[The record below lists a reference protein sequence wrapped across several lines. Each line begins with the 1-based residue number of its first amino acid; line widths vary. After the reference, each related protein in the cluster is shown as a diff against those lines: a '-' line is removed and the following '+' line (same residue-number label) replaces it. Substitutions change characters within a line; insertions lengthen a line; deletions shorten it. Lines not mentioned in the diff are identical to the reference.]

1 MNERIYKIVDK
12 INAIKN
18 GLNANFLERKNAV
31 DMIVLS
37 VISGKHSILI
47 GGPGLAK
54 TAVLKALAGRV
65 KGLKF
70 FDFQMTP
77 ATGIDELLSCEYK
90 GAVEASRAISEEKAG
105 TGGNVSEW
113 GSGRSQNKIG
123 IDNCDIALI
132 DEFFKCPHSTL
143 NSLLSIMN
151 ERIMYYGKSEPVK
164 IPLISLFASSNE
176 RPDKSSD
183 SNLLP
188 LYDRFLFRMEI
199 APVKSEENFKK
210 LLELKDTDI
219 YENNENKKKNET
231 YIGEEITEAG
241 GQTGDAGG
249 IEGEESERAAAGAGG
264 AGDFL
269 LREDLDILSKTAENT
284 EIRADILNKMYLI
297 REELKNKQ
305 VIVSDRRWRETVK
318 ILKTAAVLDKRSYVA
333 IEDLRM
339 IEPSL
344 WTYYSDIR
352 AVRNVVGRI
361 LK

>member
-1 MNERIYKIVDK
+1 MNDNIYAITDK
-12 INAIKN
+12 IDAIKD
-18 GLNANFLERKNAV
+18 GLSANFLERKNAV
-31 DMIVLS
+31 DMIILS
-37 VISGKHSILI
+37 VISKKHSILI

-54 TAVLKALAGRV
+54 TAVLKALAGRI

-77 ATGIDELLSCEYK
+77 ATKIDELLSCE
-90 GAVEASRAISEEKAG
+90 EID
-105 TGGNVSEW
+105 GNR
-113 GSGRSQNKIG
+113 SGNKNKIG

-132 DEFFKCPHSTL
+132 DEFFKGPHSTL
-143 NSLLSIMN
+143 NSLLSVMN
-151 ERIMYYGKSEPVK
+151 ERIMYYGNSEPVK

-199 APVKSEENFKK
+199 MPVRSEENFKK
-210 LLELKDTDI
+210 LLELKDGDI
-219 YENNENKKKNET
+219 EKFEISKY
-231 YIGEEITEAG
+231 GEEI
-241 GQTGDAGG
+241 
-249 IEGEESERAAAGAGG
+249 
-264 AGDFL
+264 FL
-269 LREDLDILSKTAENT
+269 RKEDISTLGKAAENA
-284 EIRADILNKMYLI
+284 EISAEILNKMYLI

-318 ILKTAAVLDKRSYVA
+318 ILQTAAVLNKRSYVA
-333 IEDLRM
+333 AEDLKM
-339 IEPSL
+339 LEPSL

-352 AVRNVVGRI
+352 AVKNVVGRA

>member
-1 MNERIYKIVDK
+1 MTEQVYKIVDK
-12 INAIKN
+12 IDAIKD
-18 GLNANFLERKNAV
+18 GLNASFLERKNAV

-37 VISGKHSILI
+37 VISRKHSILI

-77 ATGIDELLSCEYK
+77 ATRIDELLSYEYA
-90 GAVEASRAISEEKAG
+90 GAG
-105 TGGNVSEW
+105 TVSEAIL
-113 GSGRSQNKIG
+113 GASTRAGESTGERRNGHSRNKIG

-132 DEFFKCPHSTL
+132 DEFFKGPHSTL

-151 ERIMYYGKSEPVK
+151 ERIMYYGNSEPVK
-164 IPLISLFASSNE
+164 VPLISLFASSNE

-199 APVKSEENFKK
+199 LPVRSEENFKK
-210 LLELKDTDI
+210 LLELKDGDI
-219 YENNENKKKNET
+219 YGDIEKTET
-231 YIGEEITEAG
+231 YKREKTAGIAAEDKGAIDGEE
-241 GQTGDAGG
+241 
-249 IEGEESERAAAGAGG
+249 EGESAGKRKTEDGG
-264 AGDFL
+264 GGFL
-269 LREDLDILSKTAENT
+269 RREDIDALSKAAENT
-284 EIRADILNKMYLI
+284 EISADVLNKMYAI

-318 ILKTAAVLDKRSYVA
+318 ILKTAAVLNKRHYVA
-333 IEDLRM
+333 AEDLKM
-339 IEPSL
+339 LEPSL

-361 LK
+361 LKS

>member
-1 MNERIYKIVDK
+1 MEETAYSIAEKVYG
-12 INAIKN
+12 IKES
-18 GLNANFLERKNAV
+18 LNLNFLERKNAV

-54 TAVLKALAGRV
+54 TAVLKALACRV
-65 KGLKF
+65 KGLRF

-77 ATGIDELLSCEYK
+77 ATKIEEL
-90 GAVEASRAISEEKAG
+90 
-105 TGGNVSEW
+105 VSN
-113 GSGRSQNKIG
+113 RPQNRIG

-132 DEFFKCPHSTL
+132 DEFFKGPHSTL

-151 ERIMYYGKSEPVK
+151 ERIIYAPEPRR
-164 IPLISLFASSNE
+164 IPLISLFAASNE

-199 APVKSEENFKK
+199 LPVKDGKNFKR
-210 LLELKDTDI
+210 LLELKEKDFF
-219 YENNENKKKNET
+219 NEN
-231 YIGEEITEAG
+231 
-241 GQTGDAGG
+241 Q
-249 IEGEESERAAAGAGG
+249 
-264 AGDFL
+264 
-269 LREDLDILSKTAENT
+269 TAENFLEKKDI
-284 EIRADILNKMYLI
+284 EILSSEAETVEIGGEIFDCLYKI

-305 VIVSDRRWRETVK
+305 VTVSDRRWRETVK
-318 ILKTAAVLDKRSYVA
+318 ILKTNAVLNKRSYVA
-333 IEDLRM
+333 KEDIKML
-339 IEPSL
+339 EPSL

-352 AVRNVVGRI
+352 AVKNILGRE

>member
-1 MNERIYKIVDK
+1 MNDNNAYTIADK
-12 INAIKN
+12 INAIKD
-18 GLNANFLERKNAV
+18 GLNVNFLERKNAV

-54 TAVLKALAGRV
+54 TAVLKALAGRI

-77 ATGIDELLSCEYK
+77 ATKIEELLSCE
-90 GAVEASRAISEEKAG
+90 GIGDSRSRNK
-105 TGGNVSEW
+105 
-113 GSGRSQNKIG
+113 NKIG

-132 DEFFKCPHSTL
+132 DEFFKGHHSTL

-151 ERIMYYGKSEPVK
+151 ERIFYNGNSEPVK

-199 APVKSEENFKK
+199 LPVRSEENFKK
-210 LLELKDTDI
+210 LLGIKDGDI
-219 YENNENKKKNET
+219 EKCEISKYGKEVFLQREDINILNKK
-231 YIGEEITEAG
+231 
-241 GQTGDAGG
+241 
-249 IEGEESERAAAGAGG
+249 
-264 AGDFL
+264 
-269 LREDLDILSKTAENT
+269 AENV
-284 EIRADILNKMYLI
+284 EINDEILNKMYLI

-318 ILKTAAVLDKRSYVA
+318 ILKTAAVLNKRSYVA
-333 IEDLRM
+333 AEDLKM
-339 IEPSL
+339 LEPSL

-352 AVRNVVGRI
+352 AVRNIVGRV

>member
-1 MNERIYKIVDK
+1 MNERIYKIVGK
-12 INAIKN
+12 INMIKES
-18 GLNANFLERKNAV
+18 LNSMFLERKSAV
-31 DMIVLS
+31 DMIILS

-65 KGLKF
+65 KGLIF

-77 ATGIDELLSCEYK
+77 ATKIEEL
-90 GAVEASRAISEEKAG
+90 ISNGGG
-105 TGGNVSEW
+105 T
-113 GSGRSQNKIG
+113 QNKNKTG

-132 DEFFKCPHSTL
+132 DEFFKGPHSTL

-151 ERIMYYGKSEPVK
+151 ERIIYNPEPRK

-199 APVKSEENFKK
+199 LPVKGEENFKK
-210 LLELKDTDI
+210 LLELKDEDGFNDDA
-219 YENNENKKKNET
+219 EN
-231 YIGEEITEAG
+231 
-241 GQTGDAGG
+241 GDN
-249 IEGEESERAAAGAGG
+249 
-264 AGDFL
+264 
-269 LREDLDILSKTAENT
+269 REDRACGDDVSDAAYASAVTFLDKKEIETLSGAAETVNMGGDILGC
-284 EIRADILNKMYLI
+284 MYKI

-318 ILKTAAVLDKRSYVA
+318 ILKTCAVLNNRSSVSR
-333 IEDLRM
+333 EDLKM
-339 IEPSL
+339 LEPSL

-352 AVRNVVGRI
+352 AVKNIVGRES
-361 LK
+361 K

>member
-1 MNERIYKIVDK
+1 MNEQIYTITNN
-12 INAIKN
+12 INAIKD

-31 DMIVLS
+31 DMIILS
-37 VISGKHSILI
+37 VISRKHSIFI

-54 TAVLKALAGRV
+54 TAVLKALAARV

-77 ATGIDELLSCEYK
+77 ATKIDELLSCE
-90 GAVEASRAISEEKAG
+90 GIAGSRSR
-105 TGGNVSEW
+105 N
-113 GSGRSQNKIG
+113 QNKIG

-132 DEFFKCPHSTL
+132 DEFFKGSHSTL
-143 NSLLSIMN
+143 NSLLSVMN
-151 ERIMYYGKSEPVK
+151 ERIIYYGNSEPVK

-199 APVKSEENFKK
+199 LPVRSEENFKK
-210 LLELKDTDI
+210 LLGIKDGDI
-219 YENNENKKKNET
+219 EKC
-231 YIGEEITEAG
+231 EIYKYGKE
-241 GQTGDAGG
+241 
-249 IEGEESERAAAGAGG
+249 
-264 AGDFL
+264 DFL
-269 LREDLDILSKTAENT
+269 CREDINILNKTAENI
-284 EIRADILNKMYLI
+284 EISDEILNKMYLI

-318 ILKTAAVLDKRSYVA
+318 ILKTTAVLNKRSYVA
-333 IEDLRM
+333 TEDLKM
-339 IEPSL
+339 LEPSL

-352 AVRNVVGRI
+352 AVKNVVGRV

>member
-1 MNERIYKIVDK
+1 MNDNIYTITDK
-12 INAIKN
+12 INAIKY
-18 GLNANFLERKNAV
+18 GLNANFLERKNSV
-31 DMIVLS
+31 DMIILS
-37 VISGKHSILI
+37 VISRKHSILI

-77 ATGIDELLSCEYK
+77 ATKIDELLSCE
-90 GAVEASRAISEEKAG
+90 EKAG
-105 TGGNVSEW
+105 N
-113 GSGRSQNKIG
+113 RSRNQNKIG

-132 DEFFKCPHSTL
+132 DEFFKGPHSTL
-143 NSLLSIMN
+143 NSLLSVMN
-151 ERIMYYGKSEPVK
+151 ERIMYYGNSEPVK

-199 APVKSEENFKK
+199 MPVRSEENFKK
-210 LLELKDTDI
+210 LLELKDGDI
-219 YENNENKKKNET
+219 EKFEISKC
-231 YIGEEITEAG
+231 GEEV
-241 GQTGDAGG
+241 
-249 IEGEESERAAAGAGG
+249 
-264 AGDFL
+264 FL
-269 LREDLDILSKTAENT
+269 RKEDINTLGKAAENA
-284 EIRADILNKMYLI
+284 EISAEILNKMYLI

-318 ILKTAAVLDKRSYVA
+318 ILKTAAVLNKRTYVA
-333 IEDLRM
+333 AEDLKM
-339 IEPSL
+339 LEPSL

-352 AVRNVVGRI
+352 AVKNVVGRA

>member
-1 MNERIYKIVDK
+1 MNDNIYTITDK
-12 INAIKN
+12 INAIKD
-18 GLNANFLERKNAV
+18 GLNVNFLERKNAV
-31 DMIVLS
+31 DMIILS
-37 VISGKHSILI
+37 VISRKHSILI

-77 ATGIDELLSCEYK
+77 ATKIDELLSCE
-90 GAVEASRAISEEKAG
+90 EKAG
-105 TGGNVSEW
+105 N
-113 GSGRSQNKIG
+113 RSRNQNKIG

-132 DEFFKCPHSTL
+132 DEFFKGPHSTL
-143 NSLLSIMN
+143 NSLLSVMN
-151 ERIMYYGKSEPVK
+151 ERIMYYGNSEPVK

-199 APVKSEENFKK
+199 LPVRSEENFKK
-210 LLELKDTDI
+210 LLELKDGDI
-219 YENNENKKKNET
+219 EKFEISKC
-231 YIGEEITEAG
+231 GEEV
-241 GQTGDAGG
+241 
-249 IEGEESERAAAGAGG
+249 
-264 AGDFL
+264 FL
-269 LREDLDILSKTAENT
+269 RKEDINTLGKAAENA
-284 EIRADILNKMYLI
+284 EISAEILNKMYLI

-318 ILKTAAVLDKRSYVA
+318 ILKTAAVLNKRTYVA
-333 IEDLRM
+333 AEDLKM
-339 IEPSL
+339 LEPSL

-352 AVRNVVGRI
+352 AVKNVVGRA

>member
-1 MNERIYKIVDK
+1 MNDNIYAITDK
-12 INAIKN
+12 IDAIKD
-18 GLNANFLERKNAV
+18 GLSANFLERKNAV
-31 DMIVLS
+31 DMIILS
-37 VISGKHSILI
+37 VISKKHSILI

-54 TAVLKALAGRV
+54 TAVLKALAGRI

-77 ATGIDELLSCEYK
+77 ATKIDELLSCE
-90 GAVEASRAISEEKAG
+90 EKAG
-105 TGGNVSEW
+105 N
-113 GSGRSQNKIG
+113 RSRNQNKIG

-132 DEFFKCPHSTL
+132 DEFFKGPHSTL
-143 NSLLSIMN
+143 NSLLSVMN
-151 ERIMYYGKSEPVK
+151 ERIMYYGNSEPVK

-199 APVKSEENFKK
+199 MPVRSEENFKK
-210 LLELKDTDI
+210 LLELKDGDI
-219 YENNENKKKNET
+219 EKFEISKY
-231 YIGEEITEAG
+231 GEEI
-241 GQTGDAGG
+241 
-249 IEGEESERAAAGAGG
+249 
-264 AGDFL
+264 FL
-269 LREDLDILSKTAENT
+269 RKEDISTLGKAAENA
-284 EIRADILNKMYLI
+284 EISAEILNKMYLI

-318 ILKTAAVLDKRSYVA
+318 ILQTAAVLNKRSYVA
-333 IEDLRM
+333 AEDLKM
-339 IEPSL
+339 LEPSL

-352 AVRNVVGRI
+352 AVKNVVGRA

>member
-1 MNERIYKIVDK
+1 MNDNNTYTIADK
-12 INAIKN
+12 INAIKD
-18 GLNANFLERKNAV
+18 GLNVNFLERKNAV

-54 TAVLKALAGRV
+54 TAVLKALACRI

-77 ATGIDELLSCEYK
+77 ATKIEELLSC
-90 GAVEASRAISEEKAG
+90 GG
-105 TGGNVSEW
+105 TGDS
-113 GSGRSQNKIG
+113 RSRNKNKIG

-132 DEFFKCPHSTL
+132 DEFFKGHHSTL

-151 ERIMYYGKSEPVK
+151 ERIFYNGNSEPVK

-199 APVKSEENFKK
+199 LPVRSEENFKK
-210 LLELKDTDI
+210 LLGIKDGDI
-219 YENNENKKKNET
+219 EKC
-231 YIGEEITEAG
+231 EIYKYGKE
-241 GQTGDAGG
+241 
-249 IEGEESERAAAGAGG
+249 
-264 AGDFL
+264 DFL
-269 LREDLDILSKTAENT
+269 CREDINILNKTAENI
-284 EIRADILNKMYLI
+284 EIRDDILNKMYLI

-318 ILKTAAVLDKRSYVA
+318 ILKTTAVLNKRSYVA
-333 IEDLRM
+333 AEDLKM
-339 IEPSL
+339 LEPSL

-352 AVRNVVGRI
+352 AVKNVVGRV

>member
-1 MNERIYKIVDK
+1 MNDNIYDITDK
-12 INAIKN
+12 INAIKD

-31 DMIVLS
+31 DMIILS
-37 VISGKHSILI
+37 VISRKHSILI

-54 TAVLKALAGRV
+54 TAVLKALTGRI

-77 ATGIDELLSCEYK
+77 ATKIDELLSCE
-90 GAVEASRAISEEKAG
+90 EKAG
-105 TGGNVSEW
+105 N
-113 GSGRSQNKIG
+113 RSRNQNKIG

-132 DEFFKCPHSTL
+132 DEFFKGPHSTL
-143 NSLLSIMN
+143 NSLLSVMN
-151 ERIMYYGKSEPVK
+151 ERIMYYGNSEPVK

-199 APVKSEENFKK
+199 MPVRSEENFKK
-210 LLELKDTDI
+210 LLELKDGDI
-219 YENNENKKKNET
+219 EKFEISKY
-231 YIGEEITEAG
+231 GEEV
-241 GQTGDAGG
+241 
-249 IEGEESERAAAGAGG
+249 
-264 AGDFL
+264 FL
-269 LREDLDILSKTAENT
+269 QKEDINTIGKAAENA
-284 EIRADILNKMYLI
+284 EISADILNKMYLI

-318 ILKTAAVLDKRSYVA
+318 ILKTAAVLNKRSYVA
-333 IEDLRM
+333 KEDLKVL
-339 IEPSL
+339 EPSL

-352 AVRNVVGRI
+352 AVKNVVGRA

>member
-1 MNERIYKIVDK
+1 MNDNNTYTIADK
-12 INAIKN
+12 INAIKD
-18 GLNANFLERKNAV
+18 GLNVNFLERKNAV

-54 TAVLKALAGRV
+54 TAVLKALAGRI

-77 ATGIDELLSCEYK
+77 ATKIEELLSCE
-90 GAVEASRAISEEKAG
+90 GIGDSRSRNK
-105 TGGNVSEW
+105 
-113 GSGRSQNKIG
+113 NKIG

-132 DEFFKCPHSTL
+132 DEFFKGHHSTL

-151 ERIMYYGKSEPVK
+151 ERIFYNGNSEHVK

-199 APVKSEENFKK
+199 LPVRSEENFKK
-210 LLELKDTDI
+210 LLGIKDGDI
-219 YENNENKKKNET
+219 EKCEISKYGKEVFLQREDINILNKK
-231 YIGEEITEAG
+231 
-241 GQTGDAGG
+241 
-249 IEGEESERAAAGAGG
+249 
-264 AGDFL
+264 
-269 LREDLDILSKTAENT
+269 AENV
-284 EIRADILNKMYLI
+284 EINDEILNKMYLI

-318 ILKTAAVLDKRSYVA
+318 ILKTAAVLNKRSYVA
-333 IEDLRM
+333 AEDLKM
-339 IEPSL
+339 LEPSL

-352 AVRNVVGRI
+352 AVRNIVGRV

>member
-1 MNERIYKIVDK
+1 MDTQVYKIVDK
-12 INAIKN
+12 IDAIKD

-54 TAVLKALAGRV
+54 TAVLKALADRI

-77 ATGIDELLSCEYK
+77 ATGIDELLSCGCASAVSAEGVSTGK
-90 GAVEASRAISEEKAG
+90 GADLGGSR
-105 TGGNVSEW
+105 N
-113 GSGRSQNKIG
+113 RQNQNKIG

-132 DEFFKCPHSTL
+132 DEFFKGPHSTL

-151 ERIMYYGKSEPVK
+151 ERIIYYGNSEPVK

-199 APVKSEENFKK
+199 LPVRSEENFKK
-210 LLELKDTDI
+210 LLELKDGDI
-219 YENNENKKKNET
+219 YGDNENMKKNEYYT
-231 YIGEEITEAG
+231 GKEIAGAVGEDGRIGESGAAIG
-241 GQTGDAGG
+241 G
-249 IEGEESERAAAGAGG
+249 ERERGVACGCG

-269 LREDLDILSKTAENT
+269 LRKDIDILSKTAENA
-284 EIRADILNKMYLI
+284 EISADILNKMYLI

-333 IEDLRM
+333 IEDLKM

-352 AVRNVVGRI
+352 AVRNIVGRI

>member
-1 MNERIYKIVDK
+1 MNEQIYNIADK
-12 INAIKN
+12 IDAIKDR
-18 GLNANFLERKNAV
+18 LNANFLERKNAV

-77 ATGIDELLSCEYK
+77 ATGIDELLSYKCASAVSGAGK
-90 GAVEASRAISEEKAG
+90 GADLGGSRSRQ
-105 TGGNVSEW
+105 N
-113 GSGRSQNKIG
+113 QNKIG

-199 APVKSEENFKK
+199 LPVRSEENFKK

-249 IEGEESERAAAGAGG
+249 IEGEESERAAACAGG

-269 LREDLDILSKTAENT
+269 LMEDLDILSKTAENT
-284 EIRADILNKMYLI
+284 EISADILNKMYLI

>member
-1 MNERIYKIVDK
+1 MNEQLYRIVDK
-12 INAIKN
+12 IDAIKD
-18 GLNANFLERKNAV
+18 GLNASFLERKNAV

-37 VISGKHSILI
+37 VISRKHSILI

-77 ATGIDELLSCEYK
+77 ATRIDELLSYEYA
-90 GAVEASRAISEEKAG
+90 GAD
-105 TGGNVSEW
+105 TVSEAIL
-113 GSGRSQNKIG
+113 GASTCAGESTGERRNGRSRNKIG

-132 DEFFKCPHSTL
+132 DEFFKGPHSTL

-151 ERIMYYGKSEPVK
+151 ERVMYYGNSEPVK

-199 APVKSEENFKK
+199 MPVRSEENFKK
-210 LLELKDTDI
+210 LLELKDGDI
-219 YENNENKKKNET
+219 EKFEISKY
-231 YIGEEITEAG
+231 GEEV
-241 GQTGDAGG
+241 
-249 IEGEESERAAAGAGG
+249 
-264 AGDFL
+264 FL
-269 LREDLDILSKTAENT
+269 QKEDINTIGKAAENA
-284 EIRADILNKMYLI
+284 EISADILNKMYLI

-318 ILKTAAVLDKRSYVA
+318 ILKTAAVLNKRSYVA
-333 IEDLRM
+333 KEDLKVL
-339 IEPSL
+339 EPSL

-352 AVRNVVGRI
+352 AVKNVVGRA

>member
-1 MNERIYKIVDK
+1 MQETAHSIAEK
-12 INAIKN
+12 INGIKES
-18 GLNANFLERKNAV
+18 LNSNFLERKNAV

-54 TAVLKALAGRV
+54 TAVLKALAYRV
-65 KGLKF
+65 KGLRF

-77 ATGIDELLSCEYK
+77 ATKIEEL
-90 GAVEASRAISEEKAG
+90 
-105 TGGNVSEW
+105 VSN
-113 GSGRSQNKIG
+113 RPQNRIG

-132 DEFFKCPHSTL
+132 DEFFKGPHSTL

-151 ERIMYYGKSEPVK
+151 ERIIYAPEPRR
-164 IPLISLFASSNE
+164 IPLISLFAASNE

-199 APVKSEENFKK
+199 LPVKDGKNFKR
-210 LLELKDTDI
+210 LLELKEKDFF
-219 YENNENKKKNET
+219 NEN
-231 YIGEEITEAG
+231 
-241 GQTGDAGG
+241 Q
-249 IEGEESERAAAGAGG
+249 
-264 AGDFL
+264 
-269 LREDLDILSKTAENT
+269 TAENFLEKKDI
-284 EIRADILNKMYLI
+284 EILSEAAETVHIGAEIFDCLHKI

-305 VIVSDRRWRETVK
+305 VFVSDRRWRETVK
-318 ILKTAAVLDKRSYVA
+318 ILKTNAVLNKRSCVA
-333 IEDLRM
+333 KEDIKML
-339 IEPSL
+339 EPSL

-352 AVRNVVGRI
+352 AVKNILGRE